1 MLAIQID
8 DPELEEFYRE
18 EYEEYKGDTP
28 SLAQQFMAFLREQRI
43 KRDVKQSMEE
53 IERGEFL
60 TADEVF
66 DQILSRY
73 ASN

>member
-18 EYEEYKGDTP
+18 EYEEYKGDPP

-43 KRDVKQSMEE
+43 KRDVKQSIEE

-60 TADEVF
+60 TINEAF
-66 DQILSRY
+66 DQILDNY
-73 ASN
+73 ATH